1 MRNILLATIGLSA
14 AMAIG
19 ATAVNAATADLGTC
33 TKARSQVENALASNN
48 GSSNHDA
55 AVKESNYGRDFCANG
70 RYQIGMQHYAQA
82 LKLLG
87 VS

>member
-14 AMAIG
+14 ALAFG
-19 ATAVNAATADLGTC
+19 ATAATAATADLGTC
-33 TKARSQVENALASNN
+33 TKARSQVENALASNSS
-48 GSSNHDA
+48 SSNHDE

-70 RYQIGMQHYAQA
+70 RYDIGMKHYAQA